1 MHCSSCYGMIFL
13 KLRDRAVAVNHCYFQ
28 RSPWYRQLMS
38 VPSRGH
44 KRGQNEMPWLLPHPW
59 QASRCLKEGEA
70 PTRLGF
76 ASDWEWHMLTRSKRT
91 GRWRAVVQK
100 GMPDKLQDRQEH
112 CIVQTGCPNEDLVL
126 VGAPSNDLMSR
137 RHPIFPVT
145 ASSGLKAQA
154 SWQQQI
160 SSMLWC
166 DEKSQSAKWTIHIFQ
181 MISQISVYLMNAAKE
196 HFALS
201 AKQ

>member
-28 RSPWYRQLMS
+28 HSLWYRQLMS

-76 ASDWEWHMLTRSKRT
+76 ASGWEWHMLTRSKRT

-112 CIVQTGCPNEDLVL
+112 CIVQTGSPNEDLVL

-137 RHPIFPVT
+137 RHPIFLSPPAVVWRHKLADNSKLAPCCGVT
-145 ASSGLKAQA
+145 RNLSPLN
-154 SWQQQI
+154 
-160 SSMLWC
+160 
-166 DEKSQSAKWTIHIFQ
+166 EQSTFFKW
-181 MISQISVYLMNAAKE
+181 YPK
-196 HFALS
+196 
-201 AKQ
+201 